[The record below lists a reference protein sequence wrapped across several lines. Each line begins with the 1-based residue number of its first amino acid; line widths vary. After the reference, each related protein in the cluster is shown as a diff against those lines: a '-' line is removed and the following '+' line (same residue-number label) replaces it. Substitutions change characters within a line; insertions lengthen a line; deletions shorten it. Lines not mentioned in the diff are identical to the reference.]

1 MTTHGWTAIIK
12 TITNMKNLLFGS
24 IAIVTFIFNGIAQ
37 EKSDAIQKVEFKNAS
52 LITTCEK
59 EITEYKFLSL
69 TELNEEVDQ
78 IIQEL
83 DLRNFPKIKQ
93 NVCEL
98 TVEIKVEVAIGV
110 AKGLMSGLIT
120 VNYVDSETVAKRL
133 KEMILAAVMG

>member
-1 MTTHGWTAIIK
+1 
-12 TITNMKNLLFGS
+12 MKNLLFGS

>member
-83 DLRNFPKIKQ
+83 DLRNFPKTKQ